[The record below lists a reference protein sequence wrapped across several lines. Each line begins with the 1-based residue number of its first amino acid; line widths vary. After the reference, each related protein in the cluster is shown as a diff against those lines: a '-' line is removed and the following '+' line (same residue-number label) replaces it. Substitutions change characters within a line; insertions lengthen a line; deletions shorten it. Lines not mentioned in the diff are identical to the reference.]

1 MAKAIDLT
9 NQKFGKLTVIERD
22 YSYCKEHN
30 LKREQVYWKCKCD
43 CGNEI
48 SVSASALR
56 TGGTTQCPLCKCKN
70 EVGNRYGRLVVLRP
84 AKLVGKSKGNKSWVC
99 KCDCGNETIVQGWH
113 LRSGNTTSCGCYHSE
128 ICKNRKLITNKMS
141 IQEEVVYKLLQDNN
155 IQFIFDEP
163 YFKDLLTPNGGIA
176 RYDFIILD
184 NNKPIRLI
192 EIDGQQH
199 FEPVKIFGGK
209 TAFEERLKMD
219 TRKNE
224 YAKSHNLPLVR
235 LPYTLKENITIDMIL
250 GNEYLV

>member
-1 MAKAIDLT
+1 MPKIIDLI

-22 YSYCKEHN
+22 YNYCKEHK
-30 LKREQVYWKCKCD
+30 LKRNRVYWKCKCD

-48 SVSASALR
+48 SVSADALR

-70 EVGNRYGRLVVLRP
+70 EVGNRYGSLVVLRP
-84 AKLVGKSKGNKSWVC
+84 AKVTGKSKGNKSWVC
-99 KCDCGNETIVQGWH
+99 KCDCGNEIIVQGWH
-113 LRSGNTTSCGCYHSE
+113 LRSGNTTSCGCYHNE

-163 YFKDLLTPNGGIA
+163 YFEDLLTPNGGIA
-176 RYDFIILD
+176 RYDFIILE
-184 NNKPIRLI
+184 NNQPMRLI
-192 EIDGQQH
+192 GIDGQQH

-209 TAFEERLKMD
+209 TAFEERAKMD
-219 TRKNE
+219 IKKNE
-224 YAKSHNLPLVR
+224 YAKLHHLPLVR

-250 GNEYLV
+250 GDKYLV